1 MHETLKILI
10 STLIVIVITSLVF
23 FALYFLSPSVSEELF
38 GISYQS
44 SKENPIE
51 TFSSSFLENED
62 EVKIVEE
69 EESTVEPDEAL
80 TLSESGREVKDFFL
94 GLSDQ
99 AKAEL
104 SSRVGD
110 ISAMLESDDGV
121 PALNSIGEYLEDNN
135 LNIKEVFNTRDFFN
149 FMHDNGSD
157 AIEHVVAF
165 LGGAS

>member
-51 TFSSSFLENED
+51 TFSSSFLENGD

-69 EESTVEPDEAL
+69 EESTVESDEAL
-80 TLSESGREVKDFFL
+80 TLSERGREVKDFFL

-104 SSRVGD
+104 SDSTCR
-110 ISAMLESDDGV
+110 
-121 PALNSIGEYLEDNN
+121 
-135 LNIKEVFNTRDFFN
+135 
-149 FMHDNGSD
+149 
-157 AIEHVVAF
+157 
-165 LGGAS
+165 